1 MAKKNALVLLTRFP
15 HNMWLNFL
23 QNFNNYDIY
32 VAIDDNSLNY
42 SDLYHNK
49 NEYMNINFIQFD
61 EEECYNNNFYNL
73 LLPLDTVPDKKVMSW
88 DKAFYYFC
96 KINDSY

>member
-1 MAKKNALVLLTRFP
+1 
-15 HNMWLNFL
+15 MWLNFL

-32 VAIDDNSLNY
+32 VAINDNSLNY

-49 NEYMNINFIQFD
+49 SEYMNINFIQFD
-61 EEECYNNNFYNL
+61 EEECYKNNFYNL
-73 LLPLDTVPDKKVMSW
+73 LLPLDTAPDKKVMSW

-96 KINDSY
+96 KINDSYKHIWFIEDDEIKII